1 MGSVWK
7 RRGLWVLALVGNV
20 YSLAYFGDMLH
31 VTDIRAKSDTVAG
44 NAAVSSG
51 QLYQYQSPGHD
62 LLVHRARQVI
72 EHFAESPEYAF
83 LKQAEIDIIPDVIEV
98 GNDGQDCAPY
108 PDALPE
114 VSGDPHLE
122 GGKRHQHPHDLQ
134 GNNIAANSLT
144 TNSMLDRLLGST

>member
-1 MGSVWK
+1 MGSAWK
-7 RRGLWVLALVGNV
+7 RRGLWAVAIVGNV

-83 LKQAEIDIIPDVIEV
+83 LKQAEIDIIPDVSKSEMTV
-98 GNDGQDCAPY
+98 
-108 PDALPE
+108 
-114 VSGDPHLE
+114 
-122 GGKRHQHPHDLQ
+122 R
-134 GNNIAANSLT
+134 IAHHIPTRFLRYLGIPTWKVESDISIHMTFKETISLLT
-144 TNSMLDRLLGST
+144 V

>member
-62 LLVHRARQVI
+62 LLVHRAQQVI

-83 LKQAEIDIIPDVIEV
+83 LKHAEIDIV
-98 GNDGQDCAPY
+98 
-108 PDALPE
+108 PDAAKSEMTVRIAHNIPTRFLRYLGIATWKVQSDISIQMTFKETISLPT
-114 VSGDPHLE
+114 V
-122 GGKRHQHPHDLQ
+122 
-134 GNNIAANSLT
+134 
-144 TNSMLDRLLGST
+144 